1 MSAKTGKKYL
11 QKTLHD
17 ELDSRF
23 TSYYRKLFRSKLFLH
38 NNKDGEQFYEK
49 LSKILK
55 SEYVTHNFLRKLERR
70 KLKVEKAI
78 SFRNIMIENSAIRRL
93 GCPEYAWLLDR
104 KINAYKFADR
114 IGLRRPKNNLK
125 IYKLSEIEEKNEPV
139 VIKPVHSTGSMGV
152 YLVFNKNTI
161 LSAKEGIYLNSW
173 SELMEDA
180 SRKLATGKAGKSP
193 LLKSLSRDE
202 WMVEELIV
210 GEDGDNTPASDLKF
224 YCFYGEVIIVSE
236 SNPAFHKKFCYWD
249 VDMNLVETGRYQKK
263 FYAHGKGFTKEDLE
277 IAIKTS
283 LEIPAPFIRLDML
296 KGQQGLVFCEATPR
310 PGNFH
315 LFNKEYDRKFGE
327 AYRRAER
334 RILKDLLNGKKFEA
348 FTSVFQV

>member
-1 MSAKTGKKYL
+1 M
-11 QKTLHD
+11 
-17 ELDSRF
+17 
-23 TSYYRKLFRSKLFLH
+23 FLH

-173 SELMEDA
+173 SELM
-180 SRKLATGKAGKSP
+180 RMPAG
-193 LLKSLSRDE
+193 
-202 WMVEELIV
+202 
-210 GEDGDNTPASDLKF
+210 N
-224 YCFYGEVIIVSE
+224 
-236 SNPAFHKKFCYWD
+236 
-249 VDMNLVETGRYQKK
+249 
-263 FYAHGKGFTKEDLE
+263 
-277 IAIKTS
+277 
-283 LEIPAPFIRLDML
+283 
-296 KGQQGLVFCEATPR
+296 
-310 PGNFH
+310 
-315 LFNKEYDRKFGE
+315 
-327 AYRRAER
+327 
-334 RILKDLLNGKKFEA
+334 
-348 FTSVFQV
+348 